1 MYSLT
6 YQHFKYFWAVS
17 RHGNLTRASAKRF
30 STPQTVSTWIN
41 DLEKGL
47 GVEVQDAVRDL
58 PDRACTLSLGSRA
71 DIISKLIRHHLIE
84 LAICKK
90 IGAIYN
96 WEISLQMR
104 ENKGVGIRLLFQN
117 AT

>member
-1 MYSLT
+1 VYSLT

-30 STPQTVSTWIN
+30 LTPQTVSTWIN

-47 GVEVQDAVRDL
+47 GVEVQDVVRDL

-90 IGAIYN
+90 IAA
-96 WEISLQMR
+96 
-104 ENKGVGIRLLFQN
+104 N
-117 AT
+117 AGE